1 MTTDRGSAPLVLC
14 GLLSLAGCRAQLP
27 VSRSAPAD
35 PREAPFEGL
44 RAPALELNGA
54 VMEVELH
61 PECGIRGTVEGQALQ
76 LGFDTG
82 QSFPLLL
89 SRHVVDRFGW
99 PTVGAVETGDG
110 SGLNSQDLDVVRVPR
125 MRVGDALFT
134 DVDALVL
141 EMEADG
147 SLGLP
152 MFADCLVTLDLARD
166 RIHVERGELPAP
178 DGATVFE
185 YSLESG
191 TPSVAVWLGVV
202 RCQADIDN
210 GSEAGIVAPLTLA
223 GSLDLE
229 SRPVASGRIATL
241 FNEAQLW
248 TATLAGGLHV
258 GPHAID
264 GPEVQFA
271 EIFPVVNLGRQVLR
285 EFVLVFDQ
293 RHQRVRFLRSPAGL
307 RSPARYDLLPGR
319 GSAAKEGV
327 G

>member
-1 MTTDRGSAPLVLC
+1 VKAVRGSASLAVC
-14 GLLSLAGCRAQLP
+14 GLLLLLGCRVPAPAPREALP
-27 VSRSAPAD
+27 VSLRSP
-35 PREAPFEGL
+35 GV
-44 RAPALELNGA
+44 ELLGA
-54 VMEVELH
+54 SMEVELH
-61 PECGIRGTVEGQALQ
+61 PEHGIRGTVEGRALQ

-89 SRHVVDRFGW
+89 SRRVAERFGW
-99 PTVGAVETGDG
+99 PTVGTVEVGDG
-110 SGLNSQDLDVVRVPR
+110 SGVNGRELEVVRVP
-125 MRVGDALFT
+125 VLGIGDARLT
-134 DVDALVL
+134 DVDAVVL
-141 EMEADG
+141 EMEGDG

-152 MFADCLVTLDLARD
+152 VFPDCLVTLDLARD
-166 RIHVERGELPAP
+166 RIRVERGELPGP
-178 DGATVFE
+178 DGATVFA

-191 TPSVAVWLGVV
+191 TPSIAVWLGVV

-223 GSLDLE
+223 ASLDLE
-229 SRPVASGRIATL
+229 SRPVAAGRIATL
-241 FNEAQLW
+241 FNEAALW
-248 TATLAGGLHV
+248 SATLAGGLHV

-264 GPEVQFA
+264 GPKVQFA

-307 RSPARYDLLPGR
+307 RSRARYDLAP
-319 GSAAKEGV
+319 AKEGV